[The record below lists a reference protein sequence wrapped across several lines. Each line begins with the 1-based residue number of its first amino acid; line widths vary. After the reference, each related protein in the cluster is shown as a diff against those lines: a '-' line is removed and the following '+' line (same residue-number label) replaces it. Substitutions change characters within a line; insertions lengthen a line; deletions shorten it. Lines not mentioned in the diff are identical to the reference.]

1 MLYAISK
8 SKLNTNKTWNEYTVT
23 LMFIVFISSVDSS
36 IVQRRNRSMNLKE
49 KAITTRKEKHNV
61 WKLLDLRQCQRSCQ
75 GQMRSY
81 FIRNN
86 EFAYSMHKENYM
98 EIRIQNEFMCY
109 MNKNRLMYYYS
120 LGSYWSRSYVK

>member
-1 MLYAISK
+1 MLYVIGK
-8 SKLNTNKTWNEYTVT
+8 SQLNTNKTWNEYTIT

-81 FIRNN
+81 FIINN
-86 EFAYSMHKENYM
+86 DFACSIHKQNYM
-98 EIRIQNEFMCY
+98 EIRM
-109 MNKNRLMYYYS
+109 
-120 LGSYWSRSYVK
+120 